1 MGDPLD
7 DLAAQQKADRLR
19 ASVTQAQ
26 GVAPSPDQWAQHQQA
41 ASALGVSPT
50 LVATDPAFYHQAAA
64 TQSFDFSTYAKTY
77 PLLSAWASTPD
88 NAAVAHDD
96 LNHLSG
102 IEQVG
107 HFAKSLLWDAP
118 RALASEAYSKLIHG
132 TAETAGKG
140 MVNLGASSEPG
151 GLVNRTLGT
160 LGRSGQG
167 IPALVALL
175 AGKQLGA
182 GSQTLQ
188 EMGTDVATS
197 NRATQQAI
205 TGSYAPSWGGKAGG
219 FAGDI
224 AGTLG
229 RYAIANAVLPGSSA
243 AAMGLE
249 SGSNAYYD
257 TGQQTDPAT
266 GQPYTDNQKRA
277 MALIHGGVGF
287 GLGFTHLVP
296 GMGPSTGSALGV
308 AAKELLVKAPI
319 TAAALTGSDL
329 LSRAGVLGQD
339 ISADQV
345 GQTFL
350 QNYIQMAGFHGAGL
364 IGQLSA
370 IAQGSKLRK
379 RSAEKFQEATKA
391 ALADSGID
399 TLNIPADRLDTYFQS
414 KKMDSTTEVARILGN
429 GDVKAGLLNAQRVL
443 AEARAAGTDVSLPTS
458 GFLAHLDVEHQK
470 ELLPDVR
477 VQPNGPTAREYD
489 AWVKEGGPDRL
500 KAQTADVDAETQ
512 ASPEYVAL
520 KTELL
525 KRFGAVDNPGIAESN
540 ATLMANA
547 YANLARESGM
557 KPAELLAHYDPK
569 VVLGMPPWA
578 GEGETGGLEQGS
590 LNSEPPRGVHFD
602 DLPKE
607 HQDRVV
613 SGIEQDIQ
621 HWSDHPEAFHTA
633 YEDDP
638 ETFGGRLV
646 NGDIMR
652 RLLPT
657 VAKNVP
663 LGLEAGNHT
672 DAAIESLMMP
682 LYRER
687 VTRAIDMAG
696 DKPVAITAG
705 GQSSG
710 KTKLAR
716 QILEHGRVGAV
727 VDAPHDDFKSI
738 KKVVDQV
745 LQRGGDAVIY
755 FVDRPTFFQAYK
767 SMIRRAIREGRP
779 VELSDMAAKH
789 VAVPDEILKAGEAY
803 RNQPRVHL
811 VHILNPEG
819 EGFDVVAGGPLSAEG
834 KDAMTSIR
842 NRASQTR
849 DSLEAQGKAA
859 YLDYLDGVQNGSEQP
874 IPADLQRFFAGAG
887 DVLLPSEPGIQ
898 GRLAEGDS
906 GRPGQAGDLQPG
918 LQAGY
923 ERLRSSLQALGIS
936 PEGDA
941 ADIRRQIAEKAQD
954 PANVERVKAVMQA
967 LQDASGKTLFQ
978 GSDREFGS
986 KAWQEYYGLTRGA
999 GRAAGDME
1007 IRAKEAGRK
1016 ALTKKG
1022 YGEFDQQRE
1031 DEIRAQEDLF
1041 AAFDKSLGEV
1051 AQPRGW
1057 FRILPDGTFEIGRTK
1072 IGDLST
1078 FVHEP
1083 AHSYLLMI
1091 QDLVKREGASENLK
1105 ADHAKIL
1112 DFLGAKDGEELT
1124 RDQNE
1129 QWARANEAYLR
1140 EGKAPS
1146 PGMRGVFQRFS
1157 VWLGSIYRK
1166 ASDLGVELDP
1176 EIRGVFDRLYAA
1188 EEGVN
1193 KAHEELAGPQLFK
1206 SAEEAGWTPEQ
1217 FQAYA
1222 DSKGVEVD
1230 QAKQEILAKLNE
1242 AALREKSSE
1251 WRADERATREAV
1263 TTLVDERP
1271 EYRAIRALRRGTM
1284 DDGTELTLNR
1294 EELVQQFGEDRVKE
1308 LQKKHLG
1315 LYRKEGGVDPETA
1328 AEVLGF
1334 DSGEEMMQ
1342 AFEGADRRAAVIED
1356 ATRQAMTEKHG
1367 DIRYDGTIE
1376 DQARIAVNNE
1386 QHAANLMREL
1396 DALQKQVE
1404 KAQQAKQATKAGI
1417 KAALTLPKLDQF
1429 RSEAKGLI
1437 EAKPI
1442 MDIQPNRY
1450 ALAQQKYSREAFKGM
1465 GKGDYEGAR
1474 DAKLKEITNHFLF
1487 LEALKAQAEVD
1498 KTFDFVKRFGKA
1510 KTRERIAKAGGEQGQ
1525 HVYLDQIDQLLERFQ
1540 FTNTSN
1546 KAIQAGQ
1553 AQALEAWANQQAANG
1568 EPVEIDPSVYTMGSR
1583 NYRELNLG
1591 ELRAVKDALANIDTL
1606 AKNADG
1612 ILVDGRRVG
1621 MEVIRGLFDSITP
1634 DKERV
1639 PVLRAGDKTTLG
1651 EDAGH
1656 LVRGLDAS
1664 LQKVEWMADRFDR
1677 GDINGPFRTYIKKL
1691 IDDANGRKLDLGYD
1705 IHTRIKALA
1714 DARDPKDVARD
1725 MDQTGIKFPSQTREM
1740 TRQQLITWAMNMGTV
1755 ENRNVALFGE
1765 GLVNGEGSVSPLV
1778 DAALSKL
1785 TASDCRFI
1793 QGIWDTMDVLRPLI
1807 RDKQLRTAGI
1817 EPKWKENTPFTVK
1830 TVDGETIYMKGGY
1843 FPLAGDPA
1851 TTDVGKNQSDPLAVN
1866 GAGSRARPTV
1876 ASGYTRDVTGAT
1888 YNLWLEYPEVL
1899 SKHLNDVITNVTC
1912 GEAVAA
1918 VNKVISDP
1926 VISNAMAEKL
1936 GPEYVATLKPWLVD
1950 FVERAQ
1956 DAPRPDALGNSIT
1969 RFRSGMVVAKLA
1981 GNIPSIVGQVSDVF
1995 KPIFA
2000 PGVSNLEL
2008 VKAYADMTLHG
2019 SDLVAEIKRLSPN
2032 EMRHRDETFN
2042 REIRDILTSK
2052 SLFDQKNHA
2061 TAAFLMEGF
2070 RIMDSVVTFPTWLAV
2085 YRKGMNT
2092 HGIESQAV
2100 AEADRIVARTF
2111 QAGDPRNMSATF
2123 RNRNV
2128 WARLFTTFQ
2137 NDGNTWYG
2145 IISSAVA
2152 SKDVARVSAAL
2163 MGAFVSQAAFQA
2175 LKNRGPGDKKDLK
2188 AWTIQQALLTP
2199 VGSLPYLGDAVSSG
2213 LNLNGFSGGGDVTSS
2228 AMGQSVAAFAKP
2240 FTHYDTMD
2248 AQDMVLSE
2256 LDAAAPWVG
2265 VAGTAPAL
2273 RGWKYVHHVQ
2283 TGKVKSPSNAWE
2295 ATRDFL
2301 TGPNPNEGGR

>member
-140 MVNLGASSEPG
+140 MVNLGASLEPG

-477 VQPNGPTAREYD
+477 IQPNGPTAREYD

-520 KTELL
+520 KTELI

-569 VVLGMPPWA
+569 VVLGLPPWA
-578 GEGETGGLEQGS
+578 GEGDPAGLEQGS
-590 LNSEPPRGVHFD
+590 LPDFG
-602 DLPKE
+602 PKFTE
-607 HQDRVV
+607 FQ
-613 SGIEQDIQ
+613 
-621 HWSDHPEAFHTA
+621 
-633 YEDDP
+633 
-638 ETFGGRLV
+638 
-646 NGDIMR
+646 GD
-652 RLLPT
+652 
-657 VAKNVP
+657 AK
-663 LGLEAGNHT
+663 
-672 DAAIESLMMP
+672 
-682 LYRER
+682 
-687 VTRAIDMAG
+687 
-696 DKPVAITAG
+696 
-705 GQSSG
+705 
-710 KTKLAR
+710 
-716 QILEHGRVGAV
+716 GAV
-727 VDAPHDDFKSI
+727 KKLLETRTGEAIGALTHPDI
-738 KKVVDQV
+738 KEPIDLVWGK
-745 LQRGGDAVIY
+745 
-755 FVDRPTFFQAYK
+755 
-767 SMIRRAIREGRP
+767 EGTP
-779 VELSDMAAKH
+779 EKDYADGYGLAKIAAKH
-789 VAVPDEILKAGEAY
+789 PEVMDDLQGILSEMKVKSQTE
-803 RNQPRVHL
+803 
-811 VHILNPEG
+811 
-819 EGFDVVAGGPLSAEG
+819 
-834 KDAMTSIR
+834 
-842 NRASQTR
+842 NRAV
-849 DSLEAQGKAA
+849 LESTNHNA
-859 YLDYLDGVQNGSEQP
+859 V
-874 IPADLQRFFAGAG
+874 I
-887 DVLLPSEPGIQ
+887 
-898 GRLAEGDS
+898 
-906 GRPGQAGDLQPG
+906 G
-918 LQAGY
+918 LQWLDQPKTWLLTQYQKKG
-923 ERLRSSLQALGIS
+923 
-936 PEGDA
+936 
-941 ADIRRQIAEKAQD
+941 
-954 PANVERVKAVMQA
+954 
-967 LQDASGKTLFQ
+967 ASGSASIGSAPLADGTGPSTGPDSNMGSSEGGDKILFQ
-978 GSDREFGS
+978 GNDREFGS

-1041 AAFDKSLGEV
+1041 AAFDQSLGEV

-1621 MEVIRGLFDSITP
+1621 LEAIRGLFDSITP

-1639 PVLRAGDKTTLG
+1639 PVLRSGDKTTLG

-1656 LVRGLDAS
+1656 LVRGLDAA

-1691 IDDANGRKLDLGYD
+1691 IDDANGRKLDLGGD
-1705 IHTRIKALA
+1705 IHTRIKELA
-1714 DARDPKDVARD
+1714 DARDRKDVARE

-1740 TRQQLITWAMNMGTV
+1740 TRHQLISWAMNMGTA

-1765 GLVNGEGSVSPLV
+1765 GLVDGEGSVSPLV

-1793 QGIWDTMDVLRPLI
+1793 QGIWDTLDVLRPLI
-1807 RDKQLRTAGI
+1807 RDKQLRTAGV
-1817 EPKWKENTPFTVK
+1817 EPKWKENTPFTVR
-1830 TVDGETIYMKGGY
+1830 TADGETIHMKGGY
-1843 FPLAGDPA
+1843 FPLAGDPS

-1866 GAGSRARPTV
+1866 GAGSRSRPTV
-1876 ASGYTRDVTGAT
+1876 ASGFTRDVNGAT
-1888 YNLWLEYPEVL
+1888 YHLWLEYPEVL

-1926 VISNAMAEKL
+1926 IISNAMAEKL

-1956 DAPRPDALGNSIT
+1956 DAPRPDALANFIT
-1969 RFRSGMVVAKLA
+1969 RFRSGMVIAKLA
-1981 GNIPSIVGQVSDVF
+1981 GNIPSLIGQVSDVF

-2042 REIRDILTSK
+2042 REIRDVLTSK

-2070 RIMDSVVTFPTWLAV
+2070 RVMDSIVTFPTWLSV

-2152 SKDVARVSAAL
+2152 SKDIARVSAAL
-2163 MGAFVSQAAFQA
+2163 MGAFIAQASFQA

-2188 AWTIQQALLTP
+2188 AWAIQQALLTP

-2283 TGKVKSPSNAWE
+2283 TGKVRSPSSAWE